1 MHETMMSQ
9 GGHVRFPIALTA
21 LAFASAACSSVNPDL
36 GVVDRVATG
45 VAGTVTAIAASVSP
59 ATDTPQ
65 PTNSPYPTDTP
76 PPTSTPL
83 PSDTPT
89 SEASRTPTSTVPPTL
104 SPAVEG
110 IECIP
115 TDTQRDVAQVVS
127 ITDGD
132 TIRVDMRG
140 TTYRLRYI
148 GVDTPE
154 TSQPFA
160 DAATAKNRALVEGKT
175 VLLIKDVSETDIY
188 DRLLR
193 YVVAEGVFV
202 NYELVRQGYA
212 QILTY
217 PPDVACSATFLGAQ
231 QAAREEGK
239 GLWAATPTAKPAATP
254 EPTTCDPS
262 YPTVCIPPPPPDL
275 DCGDI
280 SYRRFTVLP
289 PDPHHFD
296 GDADGIGCESG

>member
-1 MHETMMSQ
+1 MKC
-9 GGHVRFPIALTA
+9 FPIALGVVA
-21 LAFASAACSSVNPDL
+21 LASVACSPAEPALAVK
-36 GVVDRVATG
+36 DRVATD
-45 VAGTVTAIAASVSP
+45 VAGTMTAFAARVPP
-59 ATDTPQ
+59 ATETRQPTDSPHPTDTTP
-65 PTNSPYPTDTP
+65 PTNS
-76 PPTSTPL
+76 PL
-83 PSDTPT
+83 PSDTYT
-89 SEASRTPTSTVPPTL
+89 AEASRTPAPTLPPTI
-104 SPAVEG
+104 SPGVDG
-110 IECIP
+110 IDCIP
-115 TDTQRDVAQVVS
+115 AHTQRDVAQVVS

-132 TIRVDMRG
+132 TIRVDIHG
-140 TTYRLRYI
+140 ATYRLRYI
-148 GVDTPE
+148 GMDTPE
-154 TSQPFA
+154 TGQPFA

-193 YVVAEGVFV
+193 YVVADGVFV
-202 NYELVRQGYA
+202 NHELVRQGFA

-239 GLWAATPTAKPAATP
+239 GLWAATPKAKPAATP

-296 GDADGIGCESG
+296 GDTDGIGCESG